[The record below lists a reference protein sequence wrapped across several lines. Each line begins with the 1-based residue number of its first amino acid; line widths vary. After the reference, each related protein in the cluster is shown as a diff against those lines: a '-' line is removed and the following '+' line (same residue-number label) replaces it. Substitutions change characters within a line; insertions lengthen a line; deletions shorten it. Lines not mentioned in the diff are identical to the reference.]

1 MSTDNGLII
10 INLGSSIVTYT
21 ILIALVVAGWQR
33 GFRYMLSIALFMTIG
48 YLLTVQG
55 GDFVVGLVNRFYSNG
70 PKLFAFALGR
80 DPASALA
87 LPPLIPDN
95 FQAPLLLRVL
105 VFIALLAVGIG
116 YAWPWEATLKPTD
129 KAQTMRILGLLI
141 GLYIG
146 VLGISAISTFWEA
159 APESLNRPGL
169 VTSALNGLPNYAP
182 IIPSVIGAF
191 FILLIVI
198 ILLRFD
204 RVFRPDPP
212 PAAKK

>member
-10 INLGSSIVTYT
+10 INLGSSIVTYA
-21 ILIALVVAGWQR
+21 ILIGLAVLGWR
-33 GFRYMLSIALFMTIG
+33 KGFRYMLSIALFMTIG

-55 GDFVVGLVNRFYSNG
+55 GNLVVNLINRFYTNG

-80 DPASALA
+80 DFTSVDT

-116 YAWPWEATLKPTD
+116 YAWPWETTLKPTD
-129 KAQTMRILGLLI
+129 KAQSMRILGLLT
-141 GLYIG
+141 GLYTG
-146 VLGISAISTFWEA
+146 VLGISALSTFWA
-159 APESLNRPGL
+159 DAPESLNQGGL
-169 VTSALNGLPNYAP
+169 ISTALTGLPNYGP
-182 IIPSVIGAF
+182 IVPSVIGAF

-198 ILLRFD
+198 VILRFD
-204 RVFRPDPP
+204 RVFRPDAAP
-212 PAAKK
+212 AKK

>member
-1 MSTDNGLII
+1 MTTDNGLII

-21 ILIALVVAGWQR
+21 ILIVLAALGWR
-33 GFRYMLSIALFMTIG
+33 HGFRYMLSIALFITIG

-55 GDFVVGLVNRFYSNG
+55 GNFVVGLVNRFYSNG

-80 DPASALA
+80 DPSTVEA

-105 VFIALLAVGIG
+105 VFLSLLAVGIG
-116 YAWPWEATLKPTD
+116 YAWPWETKLAPGQ
-129 KAQTMRILGLLI
+129 KAQAMRILGLLT

-146 VLGISAISTFWEA
+146 VLGISAIKTFWID
-159 APESLNRPGL
+159 APESLNQGGL
-169 VTSALNGLPNYAP
+169 ISTTLNGLPDFAG
-182 IIPSVIGAF
+182 IVPSVIGAF

-198 ILLRFD
+198 IILRFD
-204 RVFRPDPP
+204 RIFRPDPA
-212 PAAKK
+212 PARK

>member
-10 INLGSSIVTYT
+10 INLGSSIVTYA
-21 ILIALVVAGWQR
+21 ILIGLAILGWR
-33 GFRYMLSIALFMTIG
+33 NGFRYMLSIALFITIG

-55 GDFVVGLVNRFYSNG
+55 GNFVVGLVNRFYSNG

-80 DPASALA
+80 DPSSVDA

-116 YAWPWEATLKPTD
+116 YAWPWETTLKPTD
-129 KAQTMRILGLLI
+129 KAQTMRILGMLT
-141 GLYIG
+141 GLYVG
-146 VLGISAISTFWEA
+146 VLGISAISTFWAE
-159 APESLNRPGL
+159 APETLNRGGL
-169 VTSALNGLPNYAP
+169 ISTALSGLPNFAP
-182 IIPSVIGAF
+182 IVPSVIGAF

-198 ILLRFD
+198 IVLRFD
-204 RVFRPDPP
+204 RVFRPDAAP
-212 PAAKK
+212 AKK

>member
-10 INLGSSIVTYT
+10 INLGSSIVTYA
-21 ILIALVVAGWQR
+21 ILIGLAALGWR
-33 GFRYMLSIALFMTIG
+33 NGFRYMLSIALFMTIG

-55 GDFVVGLVNRFYSNG
+55 GDLVVNLVNRFYTNG

-80 DPASALA
+80 DFTAVET

-105 VFIALLAVGIG
+105 VFIALLAVGVG
-116 YAWPWEATLKPTD
+116 YAWPWETTLKPTD
-129 KAQTMRILGLLI
+129 KAQAMRILGLLT

-146 VLGISAISTFWEA
+146 VLGISAISTFWAA
-159 APESLNRPGL
+159 APETLNQGGL
-169 VTSALNGLPNYAP
+169 ISSALNGLPNYGP
-182 IIPSVIGAF
+182 IVPSVIGAF

-198 ILLRFD
+198 VILRFD
-204 RVFRPDPP
+204 RVFRPDAP
-212 PAAKK
+212 PARK

>member
-21 ILIALVVAGWQR
+21 ILIALAILGWR
-33 GFRYMLSIALFMTIG
+33 NGFRYMLSIALFITIG

-55 GDFVVGLVNRFYSNG
+55 GNFVVGLVNRFYSNG
-70 PKLFAFALGR
+70 PKLLAFALGR
-80 DPASALA
+80 DPSAVDA

-116 YAWPWEATLKPTD
+116 YAWPWETTLKPTD
-129 KAQTMRILGLLI
+129 KAQTMRILGMLT
-141 GLYIG
+141 GLYVG
-146 VLGISAISTFWEA
+146 VLGISALSTFWAE
-159 APESLNRPGL
+159 APESLNQGGL
-169 VTSALNGLPNYAP
+169 ISTALTGLPNFGP
-182 IIPSVIGAF
+182 IVPSVIGSF

-198 ILLRFD
+198 IILRFD
-204 RVFRPDPP
+204 RVFRPDAAP
-212 PAAKK
+212 AKK

>member
-1 MSTDNGLII
+1 MTTDNGLII

-21 ILIALVVAGWQR
+21 ILIVLAALGWR
-33 GFRYMLSIALFMTIG
+33 HGFRYMLSIAIFITIG

-55 GDFVVGLVNRFYSNG
+55 GNFVVGLVNRFYSNG

-80 DPASALA
+80 DPSTVQA

-105 VFIALLAVGIG
+105 VFLALLAVGIG
-116 YAWPWEATLKPTD
+116 YAWPWEIKLAPGQ
-129 KAQTMRILGLLI
+129 KAQSMRILGLLT

-146 VLGISAISTFWEA
+146 VLGISAIKTFWID
-159 APESLNRPGL
+159 APESLNQGGL
-169 VTSALNGLPNYAP
+169 ISTTLNGLPDFAG
-182 IIPSVIGAF
+182 IVPSVIGAF

-198 ILLRFD
+198 IILRFD
-204 RVFRPDPP
+204 RIFRPDPA
-212 PAAKK
+212 PARK